1 MATPGHSK
9 AARFYF
15 DGYRV
20 SQTVSGGDLTFAT
33 DAVEVTPIEGD
44 DKDFLQGK
52 TTGTCSLNGFVDT
65 TDDGWD
71 EQEFATINDGGHNIT
86 ICPVGTTGGSIAYVT
101 RQFSTGDSR
110 AYDQANAVLLNWS
123 GQVEDTEDFG
133 RGTVLTTGEW
143 TATGADQDAGD
154 EVGAATTANTTIINV
169 HCTAFSGFTD
179 VDVQIEESSDDGSGD
194 AYAQVTGWT
203 ITAEGNCT
211 AGSDEAVF
219 TGTGSAQFV
228 VSKAVEAWL
237 RVVVS
242 DVTGVGSI
250 TLLAGHALA
259 AGDI

>member
-9 AARFYF
+9 ATRIYF

-20 SQTVSGGDLTFAT
+20 SQTVSAGDVTFTA
-33 DAVEVTPIEGD
+33 DGVEYTPIEGD

-52 TTGTCSLNGFVDT
+52 SSMTCNLNGYLDVA
-65 TDDGWD
+65 DDGWD
-71 EQEFATINDGGHNIT
+71 EYEQTTWNDGGHNIT
-86 ICPVGTTGGSIAYVT
+86 VCPVGTTGGSIAYVT
-101 RQFSTGDSR
+101 RQISTGDSR
-110 AYDQANAVLLNWS
+110 AFDQANVVMLNWT
-123 GQVEDTEDFG
+123 GQNESAEDFG

-154 EVGAATTANTTIINV
+154 NVGAATTANTTIINV

-203 ITAEGNCT
+203 VTAEGNCT
-211 AGSDEAVF
+211 AGTDEAVF
-219 TGTGSAQFV
+219 TGIGSAQFV
-228 VSKAVEAWL
+228 VSKAVEAYL

-242 DVTGVGSI
+242 DVTGAGSI